1 MELELDAQAQKT
13 RELAVELEQTSEGWS
28 TDSEKWNA
36 ERETMRMKLELDRL
50 KRLEEVR
57 RQFNKER
64 ATLKNWVRP
73 GDEASA
79 TLIRE
84 LKEKLATLESAVPPG
99 GPGATGEPHRVS
111 ESVSGE
117 GTSVKEAP
125 RYGGGKKV
133 TFSEPAVA

>member
-28 TDSEKWNA
+28 ADSKKWNA
-36 ERETMRMKLELDRL
+36 ERETMRMKLELDGL

-57 RQFNKER
+57 RQFDKEHER
-64 ATLKNWVRP
+64 HGEELER
-73 GDEASA
+73 SA

-84 LKEKLATLESAVPPG
+84 LKEKLATLESAIPPS
-99 GPGATGEPHRVS
+99 GPGATGEPHGVS

-117 GTSVKEAP
+117 GTSVRE
-125 RYGGGKKV
+125 G
-133 TFSEPAVA
+133 S